1 MNYQFSL
8 ILIQLLVLGIL
19 VRNLRKEV
27 CFKKYSPFGYKLI
40 SFFILISTIS
50 FVLFMILEPKEL
62 WLEWIIAIL
71 MVISF
76 MFYLSIVVLFI
87 GYFVNFAFTYELKRT
102 FPFDKDKGNKE
113 EERLDLKELSKF
125 MSVSDQTNYKLL
137 GYIEFIFIAMFIYLL
152 YGWIVSFEVI
162 RAEMVRLLSSN
173 EALLLVLHSY
183 DFGLVLASFS
193 ITLSIFSLTQKRK
206 NDILNQARKGLEKE
220 SQS

>member
-1 MNYQFSL
+1 M
-8 ILIQLLVLGIL
+8 
-19 VRNLRKEV
+19 
-27 CFKKYSPFGYKLI
+27 
-40 SFFILISTIS
+40 
-50 FVLFMILEPKEL
+50 EPKEL